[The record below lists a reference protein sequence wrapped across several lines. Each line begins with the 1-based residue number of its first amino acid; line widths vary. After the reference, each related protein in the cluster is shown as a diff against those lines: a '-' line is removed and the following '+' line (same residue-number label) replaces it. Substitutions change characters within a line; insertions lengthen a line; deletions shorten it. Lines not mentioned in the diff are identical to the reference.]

1 MSCQYVAVWCIDQQD
16 DSGRVRSKHYLNSN
30 SRWLY
35 NLVNFSLFFLLLF
48 RRRLI
53 LRLPRGLVMPD
64 CCMSCPYLMCFSNI
78 FFVLSLQQATRQC
91 EDLGVH
97 LYSGLVCYLG
107 HRTTEDHQFLHQNQ
121 NRELQQGATI
131 SISKQYWCK
140 QHHHL
145 QSSQVRAVL
154 IMTENWKYHFSVFQR
169 GGNRRRVAPI
179 FKTNGT
185 RRENVHPKIFVKN
198 QEVKF

>member
-1 MSCQYVAVWCIDQQD
+1 MTVQPCQFLSII
-16 DSGRVRSKHYLNSN
+16 
-30 SRWLY
+30 
-35 NLVNFSLFFLLLF
+35 FFLLLF

-107 HRTTEDHQFLHQNQ
+107 HRTIENHQFL
-121 NRELQQGATI
+121 
-131 SISKQYWCK
+131 
-140 QHHHL
+140 HHL

>member
-16 DSGRVRSKHYLNSN
+16 DSGRVRSKHYLNYFN
-30 SRWLY
+30 SGWLY

-121 NRELQQGATI
+121 DRELQQGATI
-131 SISKQYWCK
+131 SISINVSNTTT
-140 QHHHL
+140 
-145 QSSQVRAVL
+145 SSLFKSRQFYSWRK
-154 IMTENWKYHFSVFQR
+154 TENTTFQFSSGEGTEGGSHPFLKLTEPGGRTFTPKYS
-169 GGNRRRVAPI
+169 
-179 FKTNGT
+179 
-185 RRENVHPKIFVKN
+185 
-198 QEVKF
+198 